1 MTNDKGHGNADVN
14 GFYLYYEI
22 LGTGDPVVL
31 LYGAFMSTASMEGLA
46 TALARTRQV
55 IAVDLQGHGRTAD
68 VDLPLSYG
76 QMADDVAGLVRH
88 LGVE

>member
-1 MTNDKGHGNADVN
+1 MTDDKGHGYADVN
-14 GFYLYYEI
+14 GLYMSYEI
-22 LGTGDPVVL
+22 LGTGDPVASL
-31 LYGAFMSTASMEGLA
+31 HGAFMSTESMEGLA

-76 QMADDVAGLVRH
+76 QMVDDVAGLVRH